1 MIGQER
7 GATGV
12 QRNDWNGWLVAS
24 VILGASFWLVA
35 VAEHHGPIMVAW
47 KGAGVALL
55 AANALVFATANPSA
69 RRDASMLAIVMAF
82 GAGGDMAIE
91 RSLTAGA
98 GLFLAGHGVAV
109 ALYLS
114 NRRAAIGA
122 ADFALAIAV
131 LLVVPAVAWSLPGD
145 RAAAATIA
153 FYATGLAAMAAAAW
167 LSRFPRER
175 VAAGALLFVASDL
188 LIFARMGPLAG
199 SVIPRLLVWPL
210 YYAGQFLICTG
221 VLAGLNRRSA
231 A

>member
-1 MIGQER
+1 MIGQEPGR
-7 GATGV
+7 TGV
-12 QRNDWNGWLVAS
+12 QRNEWNAWLVAS
-24 VILGASFWLVA
+24 VMLGASFWLVA
-35 VAEHHGPIMVAW
+35 GAEHHAPVMVAW

-55 AANALVFATANPSA
+55 AINAAAVAIVNPSA

-91 RSLTAGA
+91 RSLTVGA
-98 GLFLAGHGVAV
+98 GLFLAGHTFAV

-114 NRRAAIGA
+114 NRRTTINP
-122 ADFALAIAV
+122 ADFAVAITV
-131 LLVVPAVAWSLPGD
+131 LLVVPAVAWSLLTD
-145 RAAAATIA
+145 RATAGTVA

-167 LSRFPRER
+167 LARFPRR
-175 VAAGALLFVASDL
+175 QVTAGALLFVASDL

-210 YYAGQFLICTG
+210 YYLGQFLICTG
-221 VLAGLNRRSA
+221 VLESLNRRRA